1 MSGIKLFI
9 GLGNPGSEYEA
20 TRHNVGFWFNHLI
33 ANNIKQTLD
42 ENSKFLGFYK
52 KIADL
57 ENIHLLN
64 PATFMNESGLS
75 VAKIVNFYKFKPH
88 EILIIHDELDL
99 LPGDIRLKNG
109 GGHGGHNG
117 LKSIIANI
125 GTNAFWRLRIG
136 IGHPGDKNKVKSY
149 VLNRPQKIEKDQIN
163 DAILKGYQNLSYMI
177 HGKFEKAMLNLH
189 TKEQ

>member
-20 TRHNVGFWFNHLI
+20 TRHNVGFWFNNLI
-33 ANNIKQTLD
+33 AQNIKQTLD

-75 VAKIVNFYKFKPH
+75 VAKIVNFYKFKPS

-99 LPGDIRLKNG
+99 MPGDIRLKNG

-117 LKSIIANI
+117 IKSIIANI
-125 GTNAFWRLRIG
+125 GTNNFWRLRIG
-136 IGHPGDKNKVKSY
+136 NGHPGDKN
-149 VLNRPQKIEKDQIN
+149 
-163 DAILKGYQNLSYMI
+163 
-177 HGKFEKAMLNLH
+177 
-189 TKEQ
+189 

>member
-20 TRHNVGFWFNHLI
+20 TRHNVGFWFNNLI
-33 ANNIKQTLD
+33 AHNIKQTLD

-75 VAKIVNFYKFKPH
+75 VAKIVNFYKFKPS

-99 LPGDIRLKNG
+99 TPGDIRLKNG

-117 LKSIIANI
+117 LKSIIAMI

-136 IGHPGDKNKVKSY
+136 IGHPGDKNKVKNY
-149 VLNRPQKIEKDQIN
+149 VLNRPQKNEEDQIN

-177 HGKFEKAMLNLH
+177 HGEFEKTMLNLH
-189 TKEQ
+189 TKE